1 MKDLESILGLDLA
14 GSSKRKTGYAYLR
27 DGDLRVGIL
36 YEDEEIFQLAKAFS
50 LVMIDAP
57 LSLPFGRKSIE
68 DKGPHL
74 RECDIMLRRE
84 GHRFFP
90 VSLGPMRRLTERGIK
105 LANSL
110 KALGIEVFETF
121 PGATYD
127 ILGLKRKDKAALL
140 NFYSR
145 LSVNLEDRSYT
156 QDELDAI
163 ACWLAG
169 VCYSFGKAKVFS
181 GKDGVIVVVGRDCFM
196 I

>member
-1 MKDLESILGLDLA
+1 MA
-14 GSSKRKTGYAYLR
+14 GSPKRKTGYAYLR
-27 DGDLRVGIL
+27 DGNLRVGTL
-36 YEDEEIFQLAKAFS
+36 YKEEEIFELAKAFS

-74 RECDIMLRRE
+74 RECDLLLRKE

-90 VSLGPMRRLTERGIK
+90 VSLGPMRKLTERGIK
-105 LANSL
+105 LAQGL

-140 NFYSR
+140 NFYKK
-145 LSVNLEDRSYT
+145 LPINLEDRSYN

-169 VCYSFGKAKVFS
+169 VCYHLGKAKVFS
-181 GKDGVIVVVGRDCFM
+181 GKDGMIVVVG
-196 I
+196 IGE